1 VTAHEGRTVPLAL
14 GGRGRKEG
22 GTAERRS
29 VLSDGR
35 RSSVERRCGLTDDL
49 PKAYDPAQ
57 VEGALYRTWRE
68 RGYFRA
74 RPDPSRPPWA
84 VMMPLPNVT
93 GELHIGHALNNTL
106 QDVQTRFWRMRGYN
120 ALYQPGTDH
129 AGIATQNVVERELA
143 REGLRR
149 EDLGRE
155 GFERRVWQWVE
166 KYGQIIYTQLER
178 LGVSCDWDRKVF
190 TLDPDYAD
198 AVLEAFVRLYHRGRI
213 YRSRDY
219 MVNWC
224 PRCGTAISDLEVEY
238 EEVESVLWYVRYP
251 GADGSEG
258 VVVATQRP
266 ETILAD
272 VAVAVHPEDERY
284 RGLVG
289 RRVVV
294 PLVDRVVP
302 VVADRRVDP
311 DFGTGAVKITPGHDP
326 LDYEIGKDHG
336 LAPLVVVGPDGRM
349 TQEAGAFA
357 GLDRFEARE
366 RVASAIAERGLV
378 VRRVPYRTRVGRCD
392 RCHTVIEPML
402 SEQWFCDVREM
413 AQRAAEAIRS
423 GRVRFF
429 PERWARVAVDW
440 LDNIRPWCISRQL
453 WWGHRIPVWWC
464 EACGH
469 PVAAKAQPQEGCPAC
484 GGRSWR
490 QDPDVLDTWFSS
502 ALWPFATLGWP
513 RETADLRYFYPT
525 SVLITDRGI
534 IFLWVCRMI
543 MFGLEF
549 MGEVPFHHVYI
560 NPTVLDLQGR
570 RMSKSLGTGVD
581 PLQAVE
587 RYGADALRFGLV
599 VRCSQAQQDL
609 RFDEKMV
616 ADTRNFANKI
626 WNATRFVRRSLERWD
641 PQAADPAALRYAT
654 PDVWITSRLERTVQ
668 AVTAAY
674 EAYEFDRAARALYQF
689 LWSEFCDW
697 YVEMSKVLLA
707 DPQAQEAT
715 RYTLW
720 RTLDAGLRLLHPIMP
735 FVTEAAWQ
743 ALPHHGDSIMVASW
757 PAADPRRVHEE
768 VEAEVALFQDVVRE
782 VRSLRADLRLPPSR
796 TVSVQLSAGSARASL
811 EPLAP
816 FLRALA
822 GAEVEFGDGKAR
834 PRPSAV
840 AVVGPVEVRVP
851 LSADQAQALA
861 DRAREELREVE
872 QELDR
877 VQARLQNPEFVQRA
891 PAEVVEAERDRLAR
905 ARTRRDKLAGYLSD
919 LG

>member
-1 VTAHEGRTVPLAL
+1 MRE
-14 GGRGRKEG
+14 
-22 GTAERRS
+22 
-29 VLSDGR
+29 
-35 RSSVERRCGLTDDL
+35 DL
-49 PKAYDPAQ
+49 PKAYEPAQ
-57 VEGALYRTWRE
+57 VETALYRMWKE

-74 RPDPSRPPWA
+74 RPDPSRQPWA

-143 REGLRR
+143 RENLRR

-178 LGVSCDWDRKVF
+178 LGVSCDWERKVF

-198 AVLEAFVRLYHRGRI
+198 AVLEAFVRLYQRGRI

-238 EEVESVLWYVRYP
+238 EEQESTLWYVRYP
-251 GADGSEG
+251 GADGSAG

-272 VAVAVHPEDERY
+272 VAVAVHPEDGRY
-284 RGLVG
+284 QDLVG
-289 RRVVV
+289 RQVVV
-294 PLVDRVVP
+294 PVVDRVVP
-302 VVADRRVDP
+302 VVADHRVDP
-311 DFGTGAVKITPGHDP
+311 DFGTGAVKVTPGHDP

-336 LAPLVVVGPDGRM
+336 LATLVVVGPDGRM
-349 TQEAGAFA
+349 TQEAGPFA
-357 GLDRFEARE
+357 GLDRFEARQ
-366 RVASAIAERGLV
+366 RVASAIANRGLL
-378 VRRVPYRTRVGRCD
+378 VRAEPYRTRVGRCD

-402 SEQWFCDVREM
+402 SEQWFCDVQEM

-423 GRVRFF
+423 GQVRFF

-464 EACGH
+464 EACRH
-469 PVAAKAQPQEGCPAC
+469 PVVAKAQPQDRCSAC
-484 GGRSWR
+484 GAQSWQ

-513 RETADLRYFYPT
+513 RETDDLRYFYPT

-549 MGEVPFHHVYI
+549 MGEVPFRHVYI
-560 NPTVLDLQGR
+560 NPTVFDLKGR

-626 WNATRFVRRSLERWD
+626 WNATRFVRRNLNGWD
-641 PQAADPAALRYAT
+641 PQAVDPAALQYAT
-654 PDVWITSRLERTVQ
+654 PDLWITSRLQRTVQ
-668 AVTAAY
+668 AVSAAY
-674 EAYEFDRAARALYQF
+674 EAYEFDRAARTLYQF

-697 YVEMSKVLLA
+697 YLEMSKVLLV
-707 DPQAQEAT
+707 DPKTQEAT

-720 RTLDAGLRLLHPIMP
+720 QTLEASLRLLHPIMP

-743 ALPHHGDSIMVASW
+743 AIPHTGDSIMVAPW
-757 PAADPRRVHEE
+757 PVVDPKRIHEE
-768 VEAEVALFQDVVRE
+768 AEAHIALLQELVRE
-782 VRSLRADLRLPPSR
+782 VRSLRVDLRLPPSQK
-796 TVSVQLSAGSARASL
+796 VSVQLATGPARAALGSL
-811 EPLAP
+811 VP
-816 FLRALA
+816 FLRTLA
-822 GAEVEFGDGKAR
+822 TAEVKFSDGEAR

-840 AVVGPVEVRVP
+840 AVVGPVELWVP
-851 LSADQAQALA
+851 LSTEQAQALA
-861 DRAREELREVE
+861 HRAREELREVE
-872 QELDR
+872 VELER
-877 VQARLQNPEFVQRA
+877 VLARLNNPEFVQRA
-891 PAEVVEAERDRLAR
+891 PVEVVEAERQRLAHAQR
-905 ARTRRDKLAGYLSD
+905 RRDKLAGYLSD

>member
-1 VTAHEGRTVPLAL
+1 MDE
-14 GGRGRKEG
+14 
-22 GTAERRS
+22 
-29 VLSDGR
+29 
-35 RSSVERRCGLTDDL
+35 L
-49 PKAYDPAQ
+49 PKTYDPSR
-57 VEGALYRTWRE
+57 VEQDLYRRWVE

-74 RPDPSRPPWA
+74 VPDPRKDPWA

-106 QDVQTRFWRMRGYN
+106 QDVQTRFWRMRGRN

-155 GFERRVWQWVE
+155 GFEQRVWRWVE
-166 KYGQIIYTQLER
+166 KYGQIIYGQLER
-178 LGVSCDWDRKVF
+178 LGVSCDWDRRVF
-190 TLDPDYAD
+190 TLDPDYYD
-198 AVLEAFVRLYHRGRI
+198 AVLEAFVRLHRRGRI

-224 PRCGTAISDLEVEY
+224 PRCATAISDLEVVH
-238 EEVESVLWYVRYP
+238 EEVSSTLWFVRYP

-272 VAVAVHPEDERY
+272 VAVAVHPDDPRY
-284 RGLVG
+284 RHLVG
-289 RRVVV
+289 QRVVV

-302 VVADRRVDP
+302 VIADARVDP

-336 LAPLVVVGPDGRM
+336 LPVLVVVGQDGRM
-349 TQEAGAFA
+349 NDQAGPFA
-357 GLDRFEARE
+357 GQDRFEARE
-366 RVASAIAERGLV
+366 RVAAAIAARGLV
-378 VRRVPYRTRVGRCD
+378 VRQEPYRTRVGRCD
-392 RCHTVIEPML
+392 RCHTVIEPLL

-413 AQRAAEAIRS
+413 AARAAEAIRS

-429 PERWARVAVDW
+429 PERWARVALDW

-453 WWGHRIPVWWC
+453 WWGHRIPAWWC
-464 EACGH
+464 ARCGH
-469 PVAAKAQPQEGCPAC
+469 VVVSKTAPQEGCPGC
-484 GGRSWR
+484 GDQVWR

-513 RETADLRYFYPT
+513 RDTEDLRYFYPT

-549 MGEVPFHHVYI
+549 LDEVPFRHVYI
-560 NPTVLDLQGR
+560 NPTVMDLQGR

-581 PLQAVE
+581 PLQAIE

-626 WNATRFVRRSLERWD
+626 WNAARYVLRSLDGYDPRQAAAERLPYGVPERWM
-641 PQAADPAALRYAT
+641 A
-654 PDVWITSRLERTVQ
+654 SRLQRAVQ
-668 AVTAAY
+668 ATTAAY
-674 EAYEFDRAARALYQF
+674 EAYEFDQAARTLYHF

-697 YVEMSKVLLA
+697 YVEMSKVRLA
-707 DPQAQEAT
+707 DPQAGEAC

-720 RTLDAGLRLLHPIMP
+720 HTLETGLRLLHPIMP
-735 FVTEAAWQ
+735 FVTEAVWQ
-743 ALPHHGDSIMVASW
+743 ALPHRGESLVLSPWPEPDPSRLD
-757 PAADPRRVHEE
+757 PAA
-768 VEAEVALFQDVVRE
+768 EAEVELLQQVVRE
-782 VRSLRADLRLPPSR
+782 VRSLRADLRTPPQEP
-796 TVSVQLSAGSARASL
+796 VEVQVVAGPLRAALEVHRPLVEALARARVRFVEESQR
-811 EPLAP
+811 PHPA
-816 FLRALA
+816 A
-822 GAEVEFGDGKAR
+822 GGL
-834 PRPSAV
+834 
-840 AVVGPVEVRVP
+840 VGPVEVWVP
-851 LSADQAQALA
+851 LDQAQADRLA
-861 DRAREELREVE
+861 HRAR
-872 QELDR
+872 QELEEVQRELER
-877 VQARLQNPEFVQRA
+877 VRARLGNPDFLEKA
-891 PAEVVEAERDRLAR
+891 PAEVVRAERERLAQAEARRDRLSRYVGTGPGPHA
-905 ARTRRDKLAGYLSD
+905 
-919 LG
+919 

>member
-1 VTAHEGRTVPLAL
+1 MAKEVP
-14 GGRGRKEG
+14 
-22 GTAERRS
+22 S
-29 VLSDGR
+29 MQ
-35 RSSVERRCGLTDDL
+35 DL
-49 PKAYDPAQ
+49 PKAYDPSQ
-57 VEGALYRTWRE
+57 VEERWYRKWME

-74 RPDPSRPPWA
+74 VPDPTRTPWA

-106 QDVQTRFWRMRGYN
+106 QDVQTRFWRMRGRN

-155 GFERRVWQWVE
+155 GFEQRVWRWVE
-166 KYGQIIYTQLER
+166 KYGQIIYTQLQR
-178 LGVSCDWDRKVF
+178 LGTSCDWDRKIF
-190 TLDPDYAD
+190 TLDPEYYD
-198 AVLEAFVRLYHRGRI
+198 AVLEAFVRLYQRGKI

-224 PRCGTAISDLEVEY
+224 PRCATAISDLEVVY
-238 EEVESVLWYVRYP
+238 EELDSFLWYVRYP

-258 VVVATQRP
+258 VLIATQRP

-284 RGLVG
+284 RHLVG
-289 RRVVV
+289 QRVVV
-294 PLVDRVVP
+294 PLVNRPVP
-302 VVADRRVDP
+302 VIADRRVDP

-326 LDYEIGKDHG
+326 LDYEIGKDHA
-336 LAPLVVVGPDGRM
+336 LPVLVVVGEDGRM
-349 TQEAGAFA
+349 TQEAGRFA

-366 RVASAIAERGLV
+366 RVAQALQEAGLV
-378 VRRVPYRTRVGRCD
+378 VRREPYRTRVGRCD
-392 RCHTVIEPML
+392 RCHTVIEPAL

-413 AQRAAEAIRS
+413 AQRAAEAIRT

-429 PERWARVAVDW
+429 PERWARIAVDW

-464 EACGH
+464 EGCQQPLASKS
-469 PVAAKAQPQEGCPAC
+469 APQENCARC
-484 GGRSWR
+484 GGQSWR

-513 RETADLRYFYPT
+513 KDTEDLRYFYPT

-534 IFLWVCRMI
+534 LFLWVCRMI

-549 MGEVPFHHVYI
+549 LDQVPFHHVYI
-560 NPTVLDLQGR
+560 NPTVMDLQGR

-581 PLQAVE
+581 PLQAIQ

-626 WNATRFVRRSLERWD
+626 WNATRYVVRSLEGWD
-641 PQAADPAALRYAT
+641 PRSADPTQLEFRM
-654 PDVWITSRLERTVQ
+654 PDLWITSRLHRTVE

-674 EAYEFDRAARALYQF
+674 EQYEFDRAARGLYHF

-697 YVEMSKVLLA
+697 YLEMSKVLLQ
-707 DPQAQEAT
+707 DPQAQLAT

-720 RTLDAGLRLLHPIMP
+720 RSLETSLRLLHPVMP

-743 ALPHHGDSIMVASW
+743 ALPHQGESIMVAPW
-757 PAADPRRVHEE
+757 PELDPPRIHPQA
-768 VEAEVALFQDVVRE
+768 EAEVELLQQVVRE
-782 VRSLRADLRLPPSR
+782 VRSLRADLRTPPQERVAVHVVAGGFR
-796 TVSVQLSAGSARASL
+796 TSLEAHRTLMEFLARAQIRFVEESQR
-811 EPLAP
+811 PHPA
-816 FLRALA
+816 A
-822 GAEVEFGDGKAR
+822 GGMA
-834 PRPSAV
+834 
-840 AVVGPVEVRVP
+840 GPVEVWVP
-851 LSADQAQALA
+851 LDRAQADALA
-861 DRAREELREVE
+861 SRARAELVEVDRELE
-872 QELDR
+872 R
-877 VQARLQNPEFVQRA
+877 VQARLRNPDFLRRA
-891 PAEVVEAERDRLAR
+891 PREVVDAERERLAQAQ
-905 ARTRRDKLAGYLSD
+905 ARREKLARYLVPE
-919 LG
+919 GTREP

>member
-1 VTAHEGRTVPLAL
+1 MEEFPR
-14 GGRGRKEG
+14 
-22 GTAERRS
+22 
-29 VLSDGR
+29 
-35 RSSVERRCGLTDDL
+35 
-49 PKAYDPAQ
+49 AYDPSQ
-57 VEGALYRTWRE
+57 VEQRWYRTWME

-74 RPDPSRPPWA
+74 VPNATRAPWA

-106 QDVQTRFWRMRGYN
+106 QDVQTRFWRMRGRN

-149 EDLGRE
+149 EDLGRK
-155 GFERRVWQWVE
+155 GFEERVWRWVE
-166 KYGQIIYTQLER
+166 KYGQIIYTQLQR
-178 LGVSCDWDRKVF
+178 LGVSCDWDRKIF
-190 TLDPDYAD
+190 TLDPDYYD
-198 AVLEAFVRLYHRGRI
+198 AVLEAFLRLYARGKI

-224 PRCGTAISDLEVEY
+224 PRCATAISDLEVVH
-238 EEVESVLWYVRYP
+238 EELDSFLWYVRYP

-258 VVVATQRP
+258 VVIATQRP

-272 VAVAVHPEDERY
+272 VAVAVHPEDPRY
-284 RGLVG
+284 RSLVG
-289 RRVVV
+289 RRVI
-294 PLVDRVVP
+294 VP
-302 VVADRRVDP
+302 VVNRPVPVIADRRVDP
-311 DFGTGAVKITPGHDP
+311 EFGTGAVKITPGHDP

-336 LAPLVVVGPDGRM
+336 LPVLVVVGEDGRM
-349 TQEAGAFA
+349 TEQAGRFV
-357 GLDRFEARE
+357 GLDRFQARE
-366 RVASAIAERGLV
+366 EVAEFLREAGLV
-378 VRRVPYRTRVGRCD
+378 VRREPYRTRVGRCD
-392 RCHTVIEPML
+392 RCHTVIEPAL

-413 AQRAAEAIRS
+413 AARAAEAIRA

-453 WWGHRIPVWWC
+453 WWGHRIPAWWC
-464 EACGH
+464 ETCGH
-469 PVAAKAQPQEGCPAC
+469 HTASKTRPEGPCPAC
-484 GGRSWR
+484 RGDSWR

-513 RETADLRYFYPT
+513 RETEDLRYFYPT

-549 MGEVPFHHVYI
+549 LGEVPFHHVYI
-560 NPTVLDLQGR
+560 NPTVMDLQGR

-581 PLQAVE
+581 PLQAIE

-626 WNATRFVRRSLERWD
+626 WNAARYVARSLDGWD
-641 PQAADPAALRYAT
+641 PRTTDPSGLRYGV
-654 PDVWITSRLERTVQ
+654 PDLWITSRLHRAVE
-668 AVTAAY
+668 AVTTAY
-674 EAYEFDRAARALYQF
+674 EQYEFDRAARTLYQF

-697 YVEMSKVLLA
+697 YLEMSKVLLQ

-720 RTLDAGLRLLHPIMP
+720 RTLETSLRLLHPIMP

-743 ALPHHGDSIMVASW
+743 ALPHEGDSLMVAAW
-757 PAADPRRVHEE
+757 PAFDPGRIRPE
-768 VEAEVALFQDVVRE
+768 VEEEMELVQEVVRE
-782 VRSLRADLRLPPSR
+782 IRSLRADLRTPPGER
-796 TVSVQLSAGSARASL
+796 VAALVVAGGRG
-811 EPLAP
+811 P
-816 FLRALA
+816 ALQA
-822 GAEVEFGDGKAR
+822 HKALVEALGRGRVTFIAESER
-834 PRPSAV
+834 PRPA
-840 AVVGPVEVRVP
+840 AGGVVGSVEVWVP
-851 LSADQAQALA
+851 LGRAQAETLA
-861 DRAREELREVE
+861 QRARAELEEVE
-872 QELDR
+872 GELQR
-877 VQARLQNPEFVQRA
+877 VRARLTNPDFLQRA
-891 PAEVVEAERDRLAR
+891 PAEVVEAEQNRLAEAE
-905 ARTRRDKLAGYLSD
+905 ARREKLVRYLLPDSS
-919 LG
+919 

>member
-1 VTAHEGRTVPLAL
+1 ME
-14 GGRGRKEG
+14 E
-22 GTAERRS
+22 
-29 VLSDGR
+29 
-35 RSSVERRCGLTDDL
+35 L
-49 PKAYDPAQ
+49 PKAYDPSQ
-57 VEGALYRTWRE
+57 VEGRLYRTWVE

-74 RPDPSRPPWA
+74 LPDPGRAPWA

-106 QDVQTRFWRMRGYN
+106 QDVQTRFWRMRGRN

-155 GFERRVWQWVE
+155 GFEQRVWRWVE

-178 LGVSCDWDRKVF
+178 LGISCDWDRKIF
-190 TLDPDYAD
+190 TLDPDYYD
-198 AVLEAFVRLYHRGRI
+198 AVLEAFVRLYQRGRI

-224 PRCGTAISDLEVEY
+224 PRCATAISDLEVVH
-238 EEVESVLWYVRYP
+238 EEVSSFLWYVRYP

-258 VVVATQRP
+258 IVIATQRP

-272 VAVAVHPEDERY
+272 VAVAVHPEDSRY
-284 RGLVG
+284 RHLVG

-302 VVADRRVDP
+302 VVADARVDP
-311 DFGTGAVKITPGHDP
+311 EFGTGAVKITPGHDP
-326 LDYEIGKDHG
+326 LDYEIGRDHG
-336 LAPLVVVGPDGRM
+336 LPALVVIGEDGRM
-349 TQEAGAFA
+349 TRDAGRFA

-366 RVASAIAERGLV
+366 RVAQALEQAGLV
-378 VRRVPYRTRVGRCD
+378 VRREPYRTRVGRCD
-392 RCHTVIEPML
+392 RCHTVIEPAL

-413 AQRAAEAIRS
+413 AQRAADAIRT

-464 EACGH
+464 EACNQ
-469 PVAAKAQPQEGCPAC
+469 PVASKSAPEGGCPAC
-484 GGRSWR
+484 GGRAWR

-513 RETADLRYFYPT
+513 RDTEDLRYFYPT

-560 NPTVLDLQGR
+560 NPTVMDLQGR

-581 PLQAVE
+581 PLQAIE

-599 VRCSQAQQDL
+599 SRCSQAQQDL

-626 WNATRFVRRSLERWD
+626 WNATRYVLRSLGDWD
-641 PQAADPAALRYAT
+641 PRGVDPAALRGRT
-654 PDVWITSRLERTVQ
+654 PDRWITSRLQRTVQ

-674 EAYEFDRAARALYQF
+674 EEYEFDRAARGLYHF

-697 YVEMSKVLLA
+697 YLEMSKVLLQ
-707 DPQAQEAT
+707 DPQAQDAT
-715 RYTLW
+715 RFTLW
-720 RTLDAGLRLLHPIMP
+720 RTLEASLRLLHPIMP

-743 ALPHHGDSIMVASW
+743 ALPHEGDSIMVAPW
-757 PAADPRRVHEE
+757 PQPDLTGLDPDA
-768 VEAEVALFQDVVRE
+768 EAEMELVQHVVRE
-782 VRSLRADLRLPPSR
+782 VRSLRADLRTPPQER
-796 TVSVQLSAGSARASL
+796 VEVRLVAGSTRASL
-811 EPLAP
+811 ETHHALLE
-816 FLRALA
+816 FLGRARLNFVDETQRPHPAA
-822 GAEVEFGDGKAR
+822 GG
-834 PRPSAV
+834 
-840 AVVGPVEVRVP
+840 VVGPVEVWVP
-851 LSADQAQALA
+851 LDRAQADRLA
-861 DRAREELREVE
+861 QRAREELEEVE
-872 QELDR
+872 REIER
-877 VQARLQNPEFVQRA
+877 VRSRLENPDFLRRA
-891 PAEVVEAERDRLAR
+891 PAEVVEAERERLSR
-905 ARTRRDKLAGYLSD
+905 AQARRDKLARYLVSD
-919 LG
+919 PTQRG

>member
-1 VTAHEGRTVPLAL
+1 MQE
-14 GGRGRKEG
+14 
-22 GTAERRS
+22 
-29 VLSDGR
+29 
-35 RSSVERRCGLTDDL
+35 L
-49 PKAYDPAQ
+49 PKAYDPSQ
-57 VEGALYRTWRE
+57 VEENWYRAWME

-74 RPDPSRPPWA
+74 LPDPQRAPWA

-106 QDVQTRFWRMRGYN
+106 QDVQTRFWRMRGRN

-155 GFERRVWQWVE
+155 GFEQRVWRWVH
-166 KYGQIIYTQLER
+166 KYGQIIYTQLQR
-178 LGVSCDWDRKVF
+178 LGVSCDWDRKIF
-190 TLDPDYAD
+190 TLDPDYYD
-198 AVLEAFVRLYHRGRI
+198 AVLEAFVRLHQRGRI

-224 PRCGTAISDLEVEY
+224 PRCATAISDLEVEY
-238 EEVESVLWYVRYP
+238 DEVDSFLWFVRYP

-258 VVVATQRP
+258 VVIATQRP

-272 VAVAVHPEDERY
+272 VAVAVHPDDARY
-284 RGLVG
+284 RHLVG
-289 RRVVV
+289 RHVVV
-294 PLVDRVVP
+294 PLVDRAVP

-311 DFGTGAVKITPGHDP
+311 EFGTGAVKITPGHDP
-326 LDYEIGKDHG
+326 LDYEVGKDHS
-336 LAPLVVVGPDGRM
+336 LPVVVVIAEDGRM
-349 TQEAGAFA
+349 NEQAGRFA

-366 RVASAIAERGLV
+366 RVAQALQDLGLV
-378 VRRVPYRTRVGRCD
+378 VRREPYRTRVGRCD
-392 RCHTVIEPML
+392 RCHTVIEPLL

-413 AQRAAEAIRS
+413 AQRAAEAIRT

-453 WWGHRIPVWWC
+453 WWGHRIPAWWC
-464 EACGH
+464 EGCSQPVVSKAAPSHPCPGCG
-469 PVAAKAQPQEGCPAC
+469 AS
-484 GGRSWR
+484 RWR

-513 RETADLRYFYPT
+513 QDTDDLRYFYPT

-560 NPTVLDLQGR
+560 NPTVMDLQGR

-581 PLQAVE
+581 PLQAIQ
-587 RYGADALRFGLV
+587 RYGADALRLGLV

-626 WNATRFVRRSLERWD
+626 WNAARYVHRSLAGWD
-641 PQAADPAALRYAT
+641 PRAADPDRLAYST
-654 PDVWITSRLERTVQ
+654 PDRWITSRLHRTVE

-674 EAYEFDRAARALYQF
+674 QEYEFDRAARSLYHF
-689 LWSEFCDW
+689 LWSEYCDW
-697 YVEMSKVLLA
+697 YLEMSKVLLQ
-707 DPQAQEAT
+707 DPAAQEAT

-720 RTLDAGLRLLHPIMP
+720 RTLEVSLRLLHPIMP

-743 ALPHHGDSIMVASW
+743 ALPHEGESLMVAAW
-757 PAADPRRVHEE
+757 PQADPRWRDDGG
-768 VEAEVALFQDVVRE
+768 EAQVARLQEVVRE
-782 VRSLRADLRLPPSR
+782 IRSLRADLRTPPQER
-796 TVSVQLSAGSARASL
+796 VDVQLVAGPERASL
-811 EPLAP
+811 EAH
-816 FLRALA
+816 RAL
-822 GAEVEFGDGKAR
+822 VEFLAR
-834 PRPSAV
+834 ARVAFVEESQRPHPAAGGV
-840 AVVGPVEVRVP
+840 AGPVEVWVP
-851 LSADQAQALA
+851 LDRAQADRLA
-861 DRAREELREVE
+861 QRAREELEEVE
-872 QELDR
+872 RELER
-877 VQARLQNPEFVQRA
+877 VRARLANPDFVQRA
-891 PAEVVEAERDRLAR
+891 PAEVVEAERERLRQAEAR
-905 ARTRRDKLAGYLSD
+905 REKLTRYVVAGTQRA
-919 LG
+919 

>member
-1 VTAHEGRTVPLAL
+1 ME
-14 GGRGRKEG
+14 E
-22 GTAERRS
+22 
-29 VLSDGR
+29 
-35 RSSVERRCGLTDDL
+35 L
-49 PKAYDPAQ
+49 PKAYDPSQ
-57 VEGALYRTWRE
+57 VEARLYRAWVE

-74 RPDPSRPPWA
+74 LPDPQRAPWA

-106 QDVQTRFWRMRGYN
+106 QDVQTRFWRMRGRN

-155 GFERRVWQWVE
+155 GFEQRVWRWVE

-178 LGVSCDWDRKVF
+178 LGISCDWDRKIF
-190 TLDPDYAD
+190 TLDPDYYD
-198 AVLEAFVRLYHRGRI
+198 AVLEAFVRLYQRGRI

-224 PRCGTAISDLEVEY
+224 PRCATAISDLEVVH
-238 EEVESVLWYVRYP
+238 EEVSSFLWYVRYP

-258 VVVATQRP
+258 IVIATQRP

-272 VAVAVHPEDERY
+272 VAVAVHPEDPRY
-284 RGLVG
+284 RHLVG

-302 VVADRRVDP
+302 VVADPRVDP
-311 DFGTGAVKITPGHDP
+311 EFGTGAVKITPGHDP

-336 LAPLVVVGPDGRM
+336 LPALVVIGEDGRM
-349 TQEAGAFA
+349 NQEAGRFA

-366 RVASAIAERGLV
+366 QVARALEEAGLV
-378 VRRVPYRTRVGRCD
+378 VRREPYRTRVGRCD
-392 RCHTVIEPML
+392 RCHTVIEPAL

-413 AQRAAEAIRS
+413 AQRAADAIRS

-464 EACGH
+464 EACNH
-469 PVAAKAQPQEGCPAC
+469 PVASKSAPQDRCPAC
-484 GGRSWR
+484 GGRAWR

-513 RETADLRYFYPT
+513 RDTEDLRYFYPT

-560 NPTVLDLQGR
+560 NPTVMDLQGR

-581 PLQAVE
+581 PLQAIQ

-599 VRCSQAQQDL
+599 SRCSQAQQDL

-626 WNATRFVRRSLERWD
+626 WNATRYVLRSLDDWD
-641 PQAADPAALRYAT
+641 PRGADPAALRGRT
-654 PDVWITSRLERTVQ
+654 PDRWITSRLQRTVQ

-674 EAYEFDRAARALYQF
+674 EEYEFDRAARTLYHF

-697 YVEMSKVLLA
+697 YLEISKVLLQ
-707 DPQAQEAT
+707 DPRAQDAT
-715 RYTLW
+715 RHTLW
-720 RTLDAGLRLLHPIMP
+720 RTLEASLRLLHPIMP

-743 ALPHHGDSIMVASW
+743 ALPHEGASIMVAPW
-757 PAADPRRVHEE
+757 PQPDLTRLDPDA
-768 VEAEVALFQDVVRE
+768 EAEMELVQQVVRE
-782 VRSLRADLRLPPSR
+782 VRSLRADLRTPPQER
-796 TVSVQLSAGSARASL
+796 VEVRLVAGSAQGSL
-811 EPLAP
+811 ESHHALLE
-816 FLRALA
+816 FLGRARVQFVDETQRPVPAA
-822 GAEVEFGDGKAR
+822 GG
-834 PRPSAV
+834 
-840 AVVGPVEVRVP
+840 VVGPVEVWVP
-851 LSADQAQALA
+851 LDRAQADRLA
-861 DRAREELREVE
+861 QRAREELEEVQREIE
-872 QELDR
+872 R
-877 VQARLQNPEFVQRA
+877 VRSRLGNPDFLRRA
-891 PAEVVEAERDRLAR
+891 PAEVVEAERERLSQAQ
-905 ARTRRDKLAGYLSD
+905 ARRDKLARYLVSD
-919 LG
+919 STQRS

>member
-1 VTAHEGRTVPLAL
+1 MPELA
-14 GGRGRKEG
+14 
-22 GTAERRS
+22 
-29 VLSDGR
+29 
-35 RSSVERRCGLTDDL
+35 
-49 PKAYDPAQ
+49 KAYDPSQ
-57 VEGALYRTWRE
+57 VEEELYRRWLA

-74 RPDPSRPPWA
+74 VPDPRRLPWA

-106 QDVQTRFWRMRGYN
+106 QDVQTRFWRMRGRN

-149 EDLGRE
+149 EDLGRA
-155 GFERRVWQWVE
+155 GFEQRVWRWVE
-166 KYGQIIYTQLER
+166 KYGQIIYTQLQR
-178 LGVSCDWDRKVF
+178 LGVSCDWDRKIF
-190 TLDPDYAD
+190 TLDPDYYD
-198 AVLEAFVRLYHRGRI
+198 AVLEAFLRLYRRGKI

-224 PRCGTAISDLEVEY
+224 PRCATAISDLEVVH
-238 EEVESVLWYVRYP
+238 EELESFLWYVRYP
-251 GADGSEG
+251 GVDGSEG
-258 VVVATQRP
+258 IVIATQRP

-272 VAVAVHPEDERY
+272 VAVAVHPDDPRY
-284 RGLVG
+284 RDQVG
-289 RRVVV
+289 RQVVV
-294 PLVDRVVP
+294 PLVDRPVP

-311 DFGTGAVKITPGHDP
+311 EFGTGAVKITPGHDP

-336 LAPLVVVGPDGRM
+336 LPVLVVIGEDGRM
-349 TQEAGAFA
+349 NDQAGRFA
-357 GLDRFEARE
+357 GLDRFQARE
-366 RVASAIAERGLV
+366 QVAQALQDLGLV
-378 VRRVPYRTRVGRCD
+378 VRREPYRTRVGRCD
-392 RCHTVIEPML
+392 RCHTVIEPAL

-413 AQRAAEAIRS
+413 AQRAAEAIRT

-464 EACGH
+464 QACGR
-469 PVAAKAQPQEGCPAC
+469 PEAFKTEPAGACPAC
-484 GGRSWR
+484 GARAWR

-513 RETADLRYFYPT
+513 RDTEDLRYFYPT

-560 NPTVLDLQGR
+560 NPTVMDLQGR

-581 PLQAVE
+581 PLQAIQ

-599 VRCSQAQQDL
+599 ARCSQAQQDL

-616 ADTRNFANKI
+616 ADTRNFANKV
-626 WNATRFVRRSLERWD
+626 WNATRYVLRSLDGWD
-641 PQAADPAALRYAT
+641 PRTVNPSTLTLRP
-654 PDVWITSRLERTVQ
+654 PDRWITSRLQRTVQ

-674 EAYEFDRAARALYQF
+674 EQYEFDRAARTLYHF

-697 YVEMSKVLLA
+697 YLEMSKVLLQ
-707 DPQAQEAT
+707 DPASQGAT

-720 RTLDAGLRLLHPIMP
+720 RTLETGLRLLHPIMP

-743 ALPHHGDSIMVASW
+743 ALPHQGDSIMVAPW
-757 PAADPRRVHEE
+757 PEFDATRLDP
-768 VEAEVALFQDVVRE
+768 EAEREMEQVQAVVRE
-782 VRSLRADLRLPPSR
+782 IRSLRADLRTPPQERVDVRLVAGPAAPSLEAHR
-796 TVSVQLSAGSARASL
+796 PLVEALARAAVQLVDESARPHPA
-811 EPLAP
+811 
-816 FLRALA
+816 A
-822 GAEVEFGDGKAR
+822 GG
-834 PRPSAV
+834 V
-840 AVVGPVEVRVP
+840 AGPVEVWIP
-851 LSADQAQALA
+851 LDRAQADRLA
-861 DRAREELREVE
+861 QRAREELAEVDREL
-872 QELDR
+872 QR
-877 VQARLQNPEFVQRA
+877 VRARLENREFLQRA
-891 PAEVVEAERDRLAR
+891 PAEVVEAERERLSQAEAR
-905 ARTRRDKLAGYLSD
+905 RQKLLRYVEADPGRV
-919 LG
+919 

>member
-1 VTAHEGRTVPLAL
+1 MDEFPRT
-14 GGRGRKEG
+14 
-22 GTAERRS
+22 
-29 VLSDGR
+29 
-35 RSSVERRCGLTDDL
+35 
-49 PKAYDPAQ
+49 YDPSQ
-57 VEGALYRTWRE
+57 VEQRWYRTWME

-74 RPDPSRPPWA
+74 VPNATRAPWA

-106 QDVQTRFWRMRGYN
+106 QDVQTRFWRMRGRN

-149 EDLGRE
+149 EDLGRK
-155 GFERRVWQWVE
+155 GFEERVWRWVE
-166 KYGQIIYTQLER
+166 KYGQIIYTQLQR
-178 LGVSCDWDRKVF
+178 LGVSCDWDRKIF
-190 TLDPDYAD
+190 TLDPDYYD
-198 AVLEAFVRLYHRGRI
+198 AVLEAFLRLHARGKI

-224 PRCGTAISDLEVEY
+224 PRCATAISDLEVVH
-238 EEVESVLWYVRYP
+238 EELDSFLWYVRYP

-258 VVVATQRP
+258 VVIATQRP

-272 VAVAVHPEDERY
+272 VAVAVHPEDPRY
-284 RGLVG
+284 RSLVG

-294 PLVDRVVP
+294 PLVDRPVP
-302 VVADRRVDP
+302 VIADRRVDP
-311 DFGTGAVKITPGHDP
+311 EFGTGAVKITPGHDP

-336 LAPLVVVGPDGRM
+336 LPVLVVVGEDGRM
-349 TQEAGAFA
+349 TEQAGRFV
-357 GLDRFEARE
+357 GLERFQARE
-366 RVASAIAERGLV
+366 EVAEALREAGLV
-378 VRRVPYRTRVGRCD
+378 VRREPYRTRVGRCD
-392 RCHTVIEPML
+392 RCHTVIEPAL

-413 AQRAAEAIRS
+413 AARAAEAIRA

-464 EACGH
+464 EACH
-469 PVAAKAQPQEGCPAC
+469 QHTASKTRPEGPCPAC
-484 GGRSWR
+484 GGGSWR

-513 RETADLRYFYPT
+513 RDTEDLRYFYPT

-534 IFLWVCRMI
+534 IFLWVCRML

-549 MGEVPFHHVYI
+549 LGEVPFHHVYI
-560 NPTVLDLQGR
+560 NPTVMDLQGR

-581 PLQAVE
+581 PLQAIE

-609 RFDEKMV
+609 RFDQKMV

-626 WNATRFVRRSLERWD
+626 WNAARYVARSLDGWD
-641 PQAADPAALRYAT
+641 PRTTDPSGLRYGV
-654 PDVWITSRLERTVQ
+654 PDLWITSRLHRAVE
-668 AVTAAY
+668 AVTTAY
-674 EAYEFDRAARALYQF
+674 EQYEFDRAARTLYQF

-697 YVEMSKVLLA
+697 YLEMSKVLLQ

-720 RTLDAGLRLLHPIMP
+720 RTLETSLRLLHPIMP

-743 ALPHHGDSIMVASW
+743 ALPHEGESLMVAAW
-757 PAADPRRVHEE
+757 PAFDPARIRPE
-768 VEAEVALFQDVVRE
+768 VEEEMELVQEVVRE
-782 VRSLRADLRLPPSR
+782 LRSLRADLRTPPGER
-796 TVSVQLSAGSARASL
+796 VAAQVVAGHRQPSLQTYTALVEALGRARVT
-811 EPLAP
+811 
-816 FLRALA
+816 FI
-822 GAEVEFGDGKAR
+822 AESER
-834 PRPSAV
+834 PRPA
-840 AVVGPVEVRVP
+840 AGGVVGPVEVWVP
-851 LSADQAQALA
+851 LGRAQAETLA
-861 DRAREELREVE
+861 QRAQAELEEVE
-872 QELDR
+872 RELQR
-877 VQARLQNPEFVQRA
+877 VRGRLTNPDFLQRA
-891 PAEVVEAERDRLAR
+891 PGEVVEAERQRLLKAEAR
-905 ARTRRDKLAGYLSD
+905 REKLVRYLLPDSS
-919 LG
+919 